1 MMTTEKKR
9 KRGRPRKNESLYRIE
24 SVVHSPSHYLSG
36 DIECIDA
43 MVAAFGEEQ
52 VRIYAKINAFKYL
65 WRAGKKNGAEDTD
78 MAKANWYLKLAN
90 GIDPRKND
98 GV

>member
-1 MMTTEKKR
+1 MA
-9 KRGRPRKNESLYRIE
+9 KRGRPKKID
-24 SVVHSPSHYLSG
+24 SVVNSPSHYLSG

-43 MVAAFGEEQ
+43 MVSAFGEDQ

-65 WRAGKKNGAEDTD
+65 WRAGKKQGATDTD
-78 MAKANWYLKLAN
+78 LAKASWYTKRAA
-90 GIDPRKND
+90 GQGPRRSD

>member
-1 MMTTEKKR
+1 
-9 KRGRPRKNESLYRIE
+9 
-24 SVVHSPSHYLSG
+24 
-36 DIECIDA
+36 

-65 WRAGKKNGAEDTD
+65 WRAGKKKGAEDTD

>member
-1 MMTTEKKR
+1 MTTEKKR

-65 WRAGKKNGAEDTD
+65 WRAGKKDHAEEDLR
-78 MAKANWYLKLAN
+78 KASWYTRFAS
-90 GIDPRKND
+90 GDDPRND
-98 GV
+98 K

>member
-1 MMTTEKKR
+1 MA
-9 KRGRPRKNESLYRIE
+9 KRGRPKKID
-24 SVVHSPSHYLSG
+24 SVVNSPSHYLSG

-43 MVAAFGEEQ
+43 MVSAFGEDQ

-65 WRAGKKNGAEDTD
+65 WRAGKKQGATDTD
-78 MAKANWYLKLAN
+78 LAKASWYPKRAA
-90 GIDPRKND
+90 GEDPRGNH

>member
-1 MMTTEKKR
+1 MA
-9 KRGRPRKNESLYRIE
+9 KRGRPKKIDQ
-24 SVVHSPSHYLSG
+24 VVNSPSHYLSG

-43 MVAAFGEEQ
+43 MVSAFGEDQ

-65 WRAGKKNGAEDTD
+65 WRAGKKEGATDTD
-78 MAKANWYLKLAN
+78 LAKANWYTKRAA
-90 GIDPRKND
+90 GEDPRGSH

>member
-1 MMTTEKKR
+1 MA
-9 KRGRPRKNESLYRIE
+9 KRGRPKKIDQ
-24 SVVHSPSHYLSG
+24 VVNSPSHYLSC

-43 MVAAFGEEQ
+43 MVSAFGEDQ

-65 WRAGKKNGAEDTD
+65 WRAGKKQGATDTD
-78 MAKANWYLKLAN
+78 LAKASWYTKRAA
-90 GIDPRKND
+90 GEDPRRSD

>member
-1 MMTTEKKR
+1 MA
-9 KRGRPRKNESLYRIE
+9 KRGRPKKIDQ
-24 SVVHSPSHYLSG
+24 VVNSPSHYLSG

-43 MVAAFGEEQ
+43 MVSAFGEDQ

-65 WRAGKKNGAEDTD
+65 WRAGKKQGATDTD
-78 MAKANWYLKLAN
+78 LAKASWYTKRAA
-90 GIDPRKND
+90 GEDPRRRD

>member
-1 MMTTEKKR
+1 MA
-9 KRGRPRKNESLYRIE
+9 KRGRPKKID
-24 SVVHSPSHYLSG
+24 SVVNSPSHYLSG

-43 MVAAFGEEQ
+43 MVSAFGEDQ

-65 WRAGKKNGAEDTD
+65 WRAGKKQGATDTD
-78 MAKANWYLKLAN
+78 LAKASWYTKRAA
-90 GIDPRKND
+90 GEDPRGNH

>member
-1 MMTTEKKR
+1 MISMVVQKKR
-9 KRGRPRKNESLYRIE
+9 KRGRPRKNES
-24 SVVHSPSHYLSG
+24 VVNSPSHYLSG

-43 MVAAFGEEQ
+43 MLAAFGEEQ

-65 WRAGKKNGAEDTD
+65 WRAGKKKGAEDTD

-98 GV
+98 EV

>member
-1 MMTTEKKR
+1 MA
-9 KRGRPRKNESLYRIE
+9 KRGRPKKIDQ
-24 SVVHSPSHYLSG
+24 VVNSPSHYLSG

-43 MVAAFGEEQ
+43 MVSAFGEDQ

-65 WRAGKKNGAEDTD
+65 WRAGKKEGATDTD
-78 MAKANWYLKLAN
+78 LAKASWYTKRAA
-90 GIDPRKND
+90 GEDPRRRD

>member
-1 MMTTEKKR
+1 MVVQKKR
-9 KRGRPRKNESLYRIE
+9 KRGRPRKNES
-24 SVVHSPSHYLSG
+24 VVNSPSHYLSG

-52 VRIYAKINAFKYL
+52 VRIYAKIKACKYL
-65 WRAGKKNGAEDTD
+65 WRAGKKKGAEDTD
-78 MAKANWYLKLAN
+78 MAKSNWYLKRAN

>member
-1 MMTTEKKR
+1 MA
-9 KRGRPRKNESLYRIE
+9 KRGRPKKID
-24 SVVHSPSHYLSG
+24 SVVNSPSHYLSG

-43 MVAAFGEEQ
+43 MVSAFGEDQ

-65 WRAGKKNGAEDTD
+65 WRAGKKQGATDTD
-78 MAKANWYLKLAN
+78 LAKASWYTKRAAGL
-90 GIDPRKND
+90 DPRRSD

>member
-1 MMTTEKKR
+1 MA
-9 KRGRPRKNESLYRIE
+9 KRGRPKKIDQ
-24 SVVHSPSHYLSG
+24 VVNSPSHYLSG

-43 MVAAFGEEQ
+43 MVSAFGEDQ

-65 WRAGKKNGAEDTD
+65 WRAGKKEGATDTD
-78 MAKANWYLKLAN
+78 LAKASWYTKRAA
-90 GIDPRKND
+90 GEDPRGSH

>member
-1 MMTTEKKR
+1 MA
-9 KRGRPRKNESLYRIE
+9 KRGSPKKND
-24 SVVHSPSHYLSG
+24 SVGKSPSHYLSG

-43 MVAAFGEEQ
+43 MVSAFGEDQ

-65 WRAGKKNGAEDTD
+65 WRAGKKQGATDTD
-78 MAKANWYLKLAN
+78 LAKASWYTKRAA
-90 GIDPRKND
+90 GEDPRRSD

>member
-1 MMTTEKKR
+1 MVVQKKR
-9 KRGRPRKNESLYRIE
+9 KRGRPRKNES
-24 SVVHSPSHYLSG
+24 VVNSPSHYLSG

-65 WRAGKKNGAEDTD
+65 WRDGKKDSSSD
-78 MAKANWYLKLAN
+78 CLRKASWYTRFAT
-90 GIDPRKND
+90 GDDPRND
-98 GV
+98 K

>member
-1 MMTTEKKR
+1 MVVQKKR
-9 KRGRPRKNESLYRIE
+9 KRGRPRKSE
-24 SVVHSPSHYLSG
+24 SVVNSPSHYLSG

-65 WRAGKKNGAEDTD
+65 WRDGKKDSSSD
-78 MAKANWYLKLAN
+78 CLRKASWYTRFAT
-90 GIDPRKND
+90 GDDPRND
-98 GV
+98 K